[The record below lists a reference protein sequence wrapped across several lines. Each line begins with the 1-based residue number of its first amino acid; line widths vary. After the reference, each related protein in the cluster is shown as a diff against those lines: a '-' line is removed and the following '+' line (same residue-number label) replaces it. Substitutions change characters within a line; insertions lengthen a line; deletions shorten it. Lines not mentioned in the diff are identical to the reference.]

1 MPDER
6 FQSVCVELRQALSR
20 EQEAQMLIQEQSN
33 QLHTL
38 QRRVDE
44 NAAEQAETQRTL
56 RQTGTPHTNIHSAL
70 FEHQQ
75 VCYLQQVGLGHAHT
89 ESDST
94 WV

>member
-1 MPDER
+1 MTYVCVCVQVPDER

-56 RQTGTPHTNIHSAL
+56 RQTTQVRHTQIFTLLFLNINNKCVTCSRW
-70 FEHQQ
+70 
-75 VCYLQQVGLGHAHT
+75 
-89 ESDST
+89 D
-94 WV
+94 